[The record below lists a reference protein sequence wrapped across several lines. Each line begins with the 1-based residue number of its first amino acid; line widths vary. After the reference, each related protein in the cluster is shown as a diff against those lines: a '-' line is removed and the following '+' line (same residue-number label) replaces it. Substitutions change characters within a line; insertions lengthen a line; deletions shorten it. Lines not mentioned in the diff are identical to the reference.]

1 MDSVAKL
8 LAAKGRVTLSQAQPG
23 QDARLLAAL
32 ARAEGG
38 WLLQICRDD
47 GRMTELAEAI
57 GFFDPELPVL
67 QLPAWDTVPY
77 DRVSPNAEICAR
89 RMNVLSWLA
98 NAEEHAAGPRILLT
112 TVNAALQRM
121 PPRSAVQEASMRI
134 NVGDSVDLEELL
146 AFLNRNGFTR
156 TGTVM
161 EPGEFA
167 ARGGIVD
174 VYPPGAGAPQRLDF
188 FGDTLEGVRVFDALS
203 QRTIAKADRVDLIPI
218 SEVPLSDDAVTRF
231 RQGYRAQFGAVTDED
246 PLYAAVSEKR
256 KFAGTEHWLPLFHER
271 METVF
276 DFLPDAIV
284 LHDAMVEEGFRDR
297 LAQIEDYYQARVTAA
312 ESNFDGAAPYKPLP
326 PDRLYLSADEW
337 IAAHA
342 RRRGGAFTPYQVP
355 PADNVI
361 DLDGHRGRNFAQE
374 RAQSDV
380 SVFDALKTYVAAA
393 HDRGSRAVIACFSH
407 GSAERLQ
414 GLLTDHDLSPVVRVE
429 TWREVEALPP
439 LTVAIVVLALD
450 HGFAGNGLTMI
461 AEQDILGDRLVRRR
475 RSRRAENF
483 LTEASQLEAGDYVV
497 HVDHGIGRYDG
508 LQTID
513 VGGAPHD
520 CLKLVYDGDDRLYV
534 PVENIEVLSRFGSED
549 AVVSL
554 DKLGGAGWQARKARL
569 KERIRDMADKLI
581 KVAAERVLQTA
592 PPVEKPREVYNEF
605 CARFPFD
612 ETEDQL
618 DAIDDV
624 FGDLARGN
632 PMDRLICGDV
642 GFGKTE
648 VALRAA
654 LAVVMAGGQVAVVT
668 PTTLLC
674 RQHFRTFSERFA
686 GLPINVGQLSRLVT
700 GKDAAAVRAGATDG
714 SMDIVVGTHAL
725 LGKQVKF
732 KNLTLLI
739 VDEEQHFGVSH
750 KERLKQLRSNVHVLT
765 LTATPIPR
773 TLQLAFSGIKDLSL
787 IATPPVDRLA
797 VRTFVMPFDPV
808 VTREAILREHVRGG
822 QVFYVCPRISDLPD
836 AEEFLREHVPEV
848 KFVTAHGRMAPS
860 QLEDVMS
867 AFYDG
872 AYDVLISTTIVE
884 SGLDIPTANTLVVHR
899 ADMFGLAQLYQLR
912 GRIGRSKVRAYAYF
926 TLPAR
931 RRLTEQA
938 DKRLKVLQALD
949 TLGAGFSL
957 ASHDLDIRGAGNLLG
972 EEQSGHIKE
981 VGVELYH
988 QMLEEALA
996 MARSGEAGDLDIPDQ
1011 SWSPQ
1016 INLGTSVLI
1025 PENYVSDLTVRL
1037 GLYRRLAMLE
1047 EQDEIENFAAELI
1060 DRFGSLPEEVDNLLA
1075 VVGIKVLCRK
1085 ANVERLD
1092 AGPRGATLSFRNNS
1106 FADPSGLVAF
1116 INDQRGTAK
1125 LRPDHKLVYQRSWET
1140 PKEREQG
1147 VKYLVSRLAELAQAP
1162 AASSAA

>member
-1 MDSVAKL
+1 MQSIAKL
-8 LAAKGRVTLSQAQPG
+8 LAASGRVTLSQTQDG
-23 QDARLLAAL
+23 QEARLLAAL
-32 ARAEGG
+32 AREAPGRI
-38 WLLQICRDD
+38 LHICIDD
-47 GRMTELAEAI
+47 GRMMGLAEAI
-57 GFFDPELPVL
+57 AFFDPHLPVL
-67 QLPAWDTVPY
+67 QLPAWDTLPY

-89 RMNVLSWLA
+89 RMDVLSRLA
-98 NAEEHAAGPRILLT
+98 VAEEGGPGILLT

-121 PPRSAVQEASMRI
+121 PSRTAMRETSMQIAVGETVDMDVLLGFLTRS
-134 NVGDSVDLEELL
+134 
-146 AFLNRNGFTR
+146 GFAR

-174 VYPPGAGAPQRLDF
+174 VYPPGAESPLRLDF
-188 FGDTLEGVRVFDALS
+188 FGDTLEGVRIFDALS
-203 QRTIAKADRVDLIPI
+203 QRTIGKADRVALIPI
-218 SEVPLSDDAVTRF
+218 SEVPLSDEAVNRF
-231 RQGYRAQFGAVTDED
+231 RRGYREQFGAVTDED

-256 KFAGTEHWLPLFHER
+256 KFAGTEHWLPLFHEE
-271 METVF
+271 MESVF
-276 DFLPDAIV
+276 DYLPEALV
-284 LHDAMVEEGFRDR
+284 FHDHLVEESRTDR
-297 LAQIEDYYQARVTAA
+297 LAQIEDYYQARVETAK
-312 ESNFDGAAPYKPLP
+312 NQFGDAAPYKPLP
-326 PDRLYLSADEW
+326 PDRLYLMGEDWA
-337 IAAHA
+337 AAHVG
-342 RRRGGAFTPYQVP
+342 RRGGDFSPYQVP
-355 PADNVI
+355 PAADVI
-361 DLDGHRGRNFAQE
+361 DMAGRRGRNFAQE

-380 SVFDALKTYVAAA
+380 SVFDALRSYIAAA
-393 HDRGSRAVIACFSH
+393 LDAGNRVVIAGFSQ
-407 GSAERLQ
+407 GSAERLT
-414 GLLTDHDLSPVVRVE
+414 GLLSDHDVKPAVPVGSWQE
-429 TWREVEALPP
+429 AEALPP
-439 LTVAIVVLALD
+439 RTVGVAVLGLDAGYAGDGLVV
-450 HGFAGNGLTMI
+450 I

-483 LTEASQLEAGDYVV
+483 LTEASQLGAGDLVV
-497 HVDHGIGRYDG
+497 HVEHGIGRYEG
-508 LQTID
+508 LQTIE

-520 CLKLVYDGDDRLYV
+520 CLKVVYDGDDRLYV

-549 AVVSL
+549 ASASL
-554 DKLGGAGWQARKARL
+554 DRLGGANWQARKARL

-592 PPVEKPREVYNEF
+592 PAIDRPDEIYNDF

-612 ETEDQL
+612 ETDDQIG
-618 DAIDDV
+618 AIEDV
-624 FGDLARGN
+624 FGDLGRGT

-654 LAVVMAGGQVAVVT
+654 LAAVMAGGQVAVVT

-674 RQHFRTFSERFA
+674 RQHFRTFTQRFA
-686 GLPINVGQLSRLVT
+686 GLPVNVGQLSRLVT
-700 GKDAAAVRAGATDG
+700 GKDATAVRAGLTDG
-714 SMDIVVGTHAL
+714 SIDIIVGTHAL

-732 KNLTLLI
+732 KNLLLLI

-750 KERLKQLRSNVHVLT
+750 KERLKQLKSNVHVLT

-822 QVFYVCPRISDLPD
+822 QVFYVCPRISDLPE

-848 KFVTAHGRMAPS
+848 KFTTAHGRMSAG

-872 AYDVLISTTIVE
+872 AYDVLVSTTIVE
-884 SGLDIPTANTLVVHR
+884 SGLDIPTANTLIVHR

-931 RRLTEQA
+931 KRLTEQA
-938 DKRLKVLQALD
+938 EKRLKVLQALD

-972 EEQSGHIKE
+972 DEQSGHIKE

-996 MARSGEAGDLDIPDQ
+996 MARSGEAGALDLPDQ

-1016 INLGTSVLI
+1016 INLGTSVLV

-1037 GLYRRLAMLE
+1037 GLYRRLALLE
-1047 EQDEIENFAAELI
+1047 DQNEIEAFAAELI
-1060 DRFGSLPEEVDNLLA
+1060 DRFGSLPEEVENLLA
-1075 VVGIKVLCRK
+1075 VVAIKALCRQ

-1106 FADPSGLVAF
+1106 FANPSALVSF
-1116 INDQRGTAK
+1116 INDQRGSAK
-1125 LRPDHKLVYQRSWET
+1125 LRPDHKLVYQRHWDT
-1140 PKEREQG
+1140 PKEREKG
-1147 VKYLVSRLAELAQAP
+1147 VKHLMSRLASMVQTP